1 MGGVWGGGACLV
13 HTKLANVGR
22 AATFLLVGLLKC
34 PAEKG
39 GNIPLASAELGYKKY
54 WKLDI
59 RFSSALSRGGPPS
72 RAKVEEGGEKK
83 KRRSSPGLETMIYA
97 PELFTLVIS
106 EARRNQ
112 NITNFTPDW
121 KL

>member
-1 MGGVWGGGACLV
+1 MV
-13 HTKLANVGR
+13 HTELADVSR

-72 RAKVEEGGEKK
+72 RAKVGEGERKK
-83 KRRSSPGLETMIYA
+83 KTEI
-97 PELFTLVIS
+97 IS
-106 EARRNQ
+106 
-112 NITNFTPDW
+112 W
-121 KL
+121 S